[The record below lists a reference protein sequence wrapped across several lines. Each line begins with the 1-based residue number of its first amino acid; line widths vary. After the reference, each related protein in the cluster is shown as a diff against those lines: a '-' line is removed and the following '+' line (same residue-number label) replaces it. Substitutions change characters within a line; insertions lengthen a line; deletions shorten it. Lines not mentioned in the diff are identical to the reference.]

1 MAKVRIPRSRP
12 TLEQIVGA
20 LTDLNRNS
28 DENYRRLLTAV
39 NNVYG
44 RLMTSVK
51 YPWPLSWFVLWRI
64 EKKIEREM
72 LDRQAALQAA
82 REKEAEGFDHL
93 GRARRSE
100 EGSNVV
106 TMDKT
111 IVGPDGRPA

>member
-1 MAKVRIPRSRP
+1 MILGVVAGAAASVWDSGTTDRARGLIPLIPIRTPRARP

-20 LTDLNRNS
+20 LTDLSRQN
-28 DENYRRLLTAV
+28 DENYRRLLAAL

-72 LDRQAALQAA
+72 LAEQAALQAA
-82 REKEAEGFDHL
+82 RAPG
-93 GRARRSE
+93 
-100 EGSNVV
+100 GS
-106 TMDKT
+106 
-111 IVGPDGRPA
+111 

>member
-1 MAKVRIPRSRP
+1 MAKIRTPRARP

-20 LTDLNRNS
+20 LTDLSRQN
-28 DENYRRLLTAV
+28 DENYRRLLAAL

-72 LDRQAALQAA
+72 LAEQAALQAA
-82 REKEAEGFDHL
+82 REKEAEQDK
-93 GRARRSE
+93 APSE